1 MLLRTLK
8 ASSIIG
14 YFKVLR
20 AFKLEIQ
27 AHHLMKRL
35 NSSVASWLRMDRDV
49 EDVAGDVD
57 GLGQRAV
64 GGQFGRMLVQMLFHF
79 RWPSLHELVHVR
91 HHVGIV
97 DSRRWFLSGGKKL

>member
-1 MLLRTLK
+1 MLLGTLK

-35 NSSVASWLRMDRDV
+35 NSSFASWLRMDGEVR
-49 EDVAGDVD
+49 DVAGDVD

-79 RWPSLHELVHVR
+79 WWPSLHELVHVR